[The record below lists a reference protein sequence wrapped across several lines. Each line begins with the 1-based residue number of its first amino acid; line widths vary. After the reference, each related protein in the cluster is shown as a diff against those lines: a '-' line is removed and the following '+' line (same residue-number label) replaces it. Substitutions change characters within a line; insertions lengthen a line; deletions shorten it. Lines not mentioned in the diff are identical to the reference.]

1 MSTLAQNQKSFG
13 SFLQKRTSF
22 LAFYRIDLRRF
33 SSWQTEALTV
43 MLQAMETMNADT
55 GQSPRS
61 ETDADLQSRI
71 AREAAGI
78 AEARA
83 DVAAGRLVDAA
94 LVRAWVDS
102 LHTENTLPVPTS
114 IR

>member
-1 MSTLAQNQKSFG
+1 
-13 SFLQKRTSF
+13 
-22 LAFYRIDLRRF
+22 
-33 SSWQTEALTV
+33 
-43 MLQAMETMNADT
+43 MLQSMETMNADT

-61 ETDADLQSRI
+61 ETNADLQSRI
-71 AREAAGI
+71 AQEAAGI

-102 LHTENTLPVPTS
+102 LRTENTLPVPTS